1 MPCLNNRGTTEGK
14 EIAMAET
21 LVRTGKLVTVFGG
34 SGFVGRY
41 VSKALAEH
49 GWRVRVAARRPGLAF
64 AQQPSGKVGQI
75 TAVQANL
82 RYPDSVA
89 RAVRDADA
97 VVNLVGLLAKV
108 GPQTFAA
115 IHTEGTRAIVDA
127 VKAAGITRYVQMS
140 AIGADPDSPAEYGRT
155 KAEAEAIV
163 RAALPEAV
171 IVRPSIVFGPE
182 DKFFNRFAAM
192 ARIMPALPLIGGGHG
207 LLQPVFVGDVAEAIA
222 LAVDGT
228 ATPGTIYEL
237 GGPETRSF
245 KEIMAF
251 ILETTGRRRTL
262 VPLPWPAATAMARGT
277 EVAKKLAQGFFPDML
292 DMTVDQVELL
302 KLDNVVSEGAK
313 AEGRTLQGLGIRPE
327 SFEAFVPGYLSRF
340 RKTGQYAAYTP

>member
-1 MPCLNNRGTTEGK
+1 
-14 EIAMAET
+14 MAET

-64 AQQPSGKVGQI
+64 PQQVSGKVGQI

-82 RYPDSVA
+82 RYPESVA

-97 VVNLVGLLAKV
+97 VVNLVGLLSKA
-108 GPQTFAA
+108 GPQTFRA
-115 IHTEGTRAIVDA
+115 IHVEGTQAIVDA
-127 VKAAGITRYVQMS
+127 VKAAGIARYVQMS
-140 AIGADPDSPAEYGRT
+140 AIGADPDSPAEYGKT

-163 RAALPEAV
+163 RATLPEAV

-192 ARIMPALPLIGGGHG
+192 ARLFPALPLIGGGNG
-207 LLQPVFVGDVAEAIA
+207 LMQPVFVGDVAEAIA
-222 LAVDGT
+222 LAVDGK
-228 ATPGTIYEL
+228 AEAGTTYEL
-237 GGPETRSF
+237 GGPDARRF
-245 KEIMAF
+245 KEVMAF
-251 ILETTGRRRTL
+251 ILETTGRRRAL
-262 VPLPWPAATAMARGT
+262 VPLPLPAAMAMARAT
-277 EVAKKLAQGFFPDML
+277 ETAKGLAFGLFPEML
-292 DMTVDQVELL
+292 DMTQDQVRLL
-302 KLDNVVSEGAK
+302 QVDNVVSAQAK

-327 SFEAFVPGYLSRF
+327 SFEAYVPGYLSRF
-340 RKTGQYAAYTP
+340 RKTGQYAAYRT

>member
-1 MPCLNNRGTTEGK
+1 
-14 EIAMAET
+14 MAET

-49 GWRVRVAARRPGLAF
+49 GWRVRVAVRNPGSAF

-97 VVNLVGLLAKV
+97 VVNLVGLLATA
-108 GPQTFAA
+108 GPQTFSA

-163 RAALPEAV
+163 RATLPDAV
-171 IVRPSIVFGPE
+171 IVRPSVVFGPE

-192 ARIMPALPLIGGGHG
+192 ARLMPALPLIGGGAS

-222 LAVDGT
+222 LAVDGK
-228 ATPGTIYEL
+228 AKGGTTYEL
-237 GGPETRSF
+237 GGPEARSF

-251 ILETTGRRRTL
+251 VLATIGRRRPL
-262 VPLPWPAATAMARGT
+262 VPLPFPAAMAMGRAT
-277 EVAKKLAQGFFPDML
+277 ETAKKLAFGFFPEML
-292 DMTVDQVELL
+292 DMTEDQMRLL
-302 KLDNVVSEGAK
+302 QVDNVVSA
-313 AEGRTLQGLGIRPE
+313 AARQEGRTLQGLGIAPE

-340 RKTGQYAAYTP
+340 RKTGQYAGYTG

>member
-1 MPCLNNRGTTEGK
+1 
-14 EIAMAET
+14 MAET

-49 GWRVRVAARRPGLAF
+49 GWRVRVAVRRPGSAF
-64 AQQPSGKVGQI
+64 AQQPSGVVGQI

-89 RAVRDADA
+89 RAVRDAD
-97 VVNLVGLLAKV
+97 VVINLVGLLSKT

-115 IHTEGTRAIVDA
+115 IHVEGTRAIVEA
-127 VKAAGITRYVQMS
+127 TKAAGITRYVQMS

-163 RAALPEAV
+163 LAALPEAV

-192 ARIMPALPLIGGGHG
+192 ARLMPALPLIGGGHG

-222 LAVDGT
+222 LAADGN
-228 ATPGTIYEL
+228 AKPGTIYEL
-237 GGPETRSF
+237 GGPEARSF
-245 KEIMAF
+245 KEIMVF
-251 ILETTGRRRTL
+251 ILATIGRRRPL
-262 VPLPWPAATAMARGT
+262 VPLPFPAALAMGRGT
-277 EVAKKLAQGFFPDML
+277 ETAKKLAFGFFPEML
-292 DMTVDQVELL
+292 DMTEDQMKLL
-302 KLDNVVSEGAK
+302 KVDNVVSAAAK

-327 SFEAFVPGYLSRF
+327 SFEAYVPGYLSRF
-340 RKTGQYAAYTP
+340 RKTGQFAAYSS

>member
-1 MPCLNNRGTTEGK
+1 
-14 EIAMAET
+14 MAET

-49 GWRVRVAARRPGLAF
+49 GWRVRVAVRNPGSAF

-82 RYPDSVA
+82 RFPDSVA

-97 VVNLVGLLAKV
+97 VVNLVGLLATA
-108 GPQTFAA
+108 GPQTFSA
-115 IHTEGTRAIVDA
+115 IHTEGTRTIVEA
-127 VKAAGITRYVQMS
+127 VKAAGIARYVQMS
-140 AIGADPDSPAEYGRT
+140 AIGADPESPAAYGRT

-171 IVRPSIVFGPE
+171 IVRPSVVFGPE

-192 ARIMPALPLIGGGHG
+192 ARVMPALPLIGGGHG

-222 LAVDGT
+222 LAVDGKGQG
-228 ATPGTIYEL
+228 GTTFEL
-237 GGPETRSF
+237 GGPEARTF
-245 KEIMAF
+245 KEIMDF
-251 ILETTGRRRTL
+251 ILATTGRRRAL
-262 VPLPWPAATAMARGT
+262 VPLPFPAAMAMGRAT
-277 EVAKKLAQGFFPDML
+277 ETAKKLAFGFFPEML
-292 DMTVDQVELL
+292 DMTEDQVRLL
-302 KLDNVVSEGAK
+302 QVDNVVSVA
-313 AEGRTLQGLGIRPE
+313 AQQEGRTLQGLGISPE
-327 SFEAFVPGYLSRF
+327 SFEAFVPRYLSRF
-340 RKTGQYAAYTP
+340 RKTGQYAAYTE